1 MTFNDLHN
9 DVVYKDVASDLEQFV
24 SISHERDGV
33 SSHIVVNYHVVC
45 QIFGG

>member
-1 MTFNDLHN
+1 MTLNDLDE

-24 SISHERDGV
+24 SISYERDGV
-33 SSHIVVNYHVVC
+33 PSHIVVNYHVVC

>member
-1 MTFNDLHN
+1 MTLNDLDK
-9 DVVYKDVASDLEQFV
+9 DVVYKDVASDLEQSV

-33 SSHIVVNYHVVC
+33 PSHIVVNYHVVC